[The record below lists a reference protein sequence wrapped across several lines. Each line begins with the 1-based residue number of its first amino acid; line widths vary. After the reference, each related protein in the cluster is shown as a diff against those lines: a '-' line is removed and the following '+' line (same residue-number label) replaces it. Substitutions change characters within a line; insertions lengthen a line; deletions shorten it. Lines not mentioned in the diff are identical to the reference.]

1 LHFDA
6 NMGLNRKKRKVKYE
20 SKRIIQAQHKNAAEG
35 AQLNVVNKYLKH
47 ENRLKLDDLDHEVR
61 SIKKGITG
69 LLATRAI
76 PGEALN
82 LFHKEQKEHIRD
94 VSIHIVNCYVCRQ
107 NKNKQKY
114 VRQQMSKGA
123 DVLPY
128 GERPVRTP
136 EHMDFIIDAFPEVTN
151 MVELGWKW
159 GSPFSNVDIYQHGRA
174 GHDMK
179 CMSTRAKPVG
189 NYTQRGPRNFRL
201 WCPEDLAAT
210 DMAAA
215 DEFTDPVNSN
225 PNRMAPSP
233 IGAPAYVR
241 TQRRTSVTNR
251 RGSQLPPD
259 DALFGSTVRRPSIT
273 TSRRGSMATTTLPP
287 LGRRGSTA
295 DDTGITAYQAQK
307 RRRDSNRINHLG
319 LLVEDGFSS
328 KLQAKQAEEEKKRVT
343 GYLERLTEKG
353 SGTEHQRKQKAMAN
367 LIEGMT
373 DGRILTENL
382 RQRRFENI
390 MRSIRLSQE
399 KSCSRAPKTA
409 PVPFSASNAKR
420 KNTLL
425 SGYDALPPI
434 KSQNKF

>member
-1 LHFDA
+1 
-6 NMGLNRKKRKVKYE
+6 MGLNRKKRKVKNE

-307 RRRDSNRINHLG
+307 
-319 LLVEDGFSS
+319 
-328 KLQAKQAEEEKKRVT
+328 KRVT

-390 MRSIRLSQE
+390 IRSIRLSQE

-409 PVPFSASNAKR
+409 PVPFGASNAKR